1 MAVSP
6 ISNVN
11 YINQNSQVG
20 SVQQANAQV
29 KLDFQT
35 MVNLQEMQDR
45 QEEIQEVRPTEETL
59 KTDEDKEGNGKRD
72 QGRDEE
78 RNLAQYRDAAWNND
92 GHSHIICCSA
102 YTLFGPACV

>member
-11 YINQNSQVG
+11 YINQNSQVS
-20 SVQQANAQV
+20 SVQQANAQI

-72 QGRDEE
+72 QEGNQNQNQKKSQKDSQDEIQLGE
-78 RNLAQYRDAAWNND
+78 D
-92 GHSHIICCSA
+92 GTIQHLNIS
-102 YTLFGPACV
+102 V

>member
-11 YINQNSQVG
+11 YINQNSQFS
-20 SVQQANAQV
+20 SVQPANAPV

-72 QGRDEE
+72 QEGNQNQNQKKSQKDSQDEIQLGE
-78 RNLAQYRDAAWNND
+78 D
-92 GHSHIICCSA
+92 GTIQHVNIS
-102 YTLFGPACV
+102 V

>member
-59 KTDEDKEGNGKRD
+59 KTDEDKEGNSKRD
-72 QGRDEE
+72 QEGNQNQNQKKSQKDSQDEIQLGE
-78 RNLAQYRDAAWNND
+78 D
-92 GHSHIICCSA
+92 GTIQHLNIS
-102 YTLFGPACV
+102 V